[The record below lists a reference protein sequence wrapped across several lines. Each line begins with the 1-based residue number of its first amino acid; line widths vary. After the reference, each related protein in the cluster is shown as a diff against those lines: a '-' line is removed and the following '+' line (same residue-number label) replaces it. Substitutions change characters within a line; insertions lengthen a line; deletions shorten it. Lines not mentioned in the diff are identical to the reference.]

1 MEKYAKYSFIKQ
13 TMAKKSCVYGYCI
26 YIYIYIYSHIFEYGY
41 IIKEKR
47 KKGYKISVNMSWE
60 GKR

>member
-1 MEKYAKYSFIKQ
+1 MEKYVKYSFIKQ

-26 YIYIYIYSHIFEYGY
+26 YIYSHIFEYGY
-41 IIKEKR
+41 IIKEKE
-47 KKGYKISVNMSWE
+47 KGYKISVNMSWE

>member
-13 TMAKKSCVYGYCI
+13 TMAKKSCV
-26 YIYIYIYSHIFEYGY
+26 YIYIYSHIFEYGY